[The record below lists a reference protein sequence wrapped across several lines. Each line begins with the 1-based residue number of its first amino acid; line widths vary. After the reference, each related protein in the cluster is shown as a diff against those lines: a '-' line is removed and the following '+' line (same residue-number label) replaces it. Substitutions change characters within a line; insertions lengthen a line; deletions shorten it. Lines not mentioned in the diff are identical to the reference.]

1 MTQCNSVNVTLSSSH
16 LNILKA
22 ETKNETGATL
32 KSSDSMISNSND
44 DSN

>member
-44 DSN
+44 NSN